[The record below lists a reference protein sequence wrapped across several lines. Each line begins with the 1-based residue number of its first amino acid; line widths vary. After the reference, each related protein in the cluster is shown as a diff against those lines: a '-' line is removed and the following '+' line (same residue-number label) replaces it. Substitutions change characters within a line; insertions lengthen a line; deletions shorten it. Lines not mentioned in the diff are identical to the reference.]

1 MVMPAQVRKLEL
13 IEARL
18 SPEAKQLIEEA
29 ARLRGN
35 SMSDFL
41 VNAAQEAARQTV
53 REHRVITM
61 SSRDSRAFVQAIL
74 NPPEPN
80 DALRDAVRHYRSV
93 MGTEP

>member
-1 MVMPAQVRKLEL
+1 MPVQARKLER

-18 SPEAKQLIEEA
+18 SSEAKQLIEEA

-53 REHRVITM
+53 REYRVLTM

-74 NPPEPN
+74 NPPVPN